1 MNSLISFENVSRWYG
16 EVIAL
21 NDISINIPPGVT
33 GLLGPNG
40 AGKSTFLN
48 LVTGRLKPSKG
59 KVTVLGEVPRNNYK
73 LTRFYGFVPEQDAYY
88 EKLSGLDFMTYMAQL
103 HGFER
108 RNAKRISM
116 ELLERHNLISH
127 MNKPVAAYS
136 KGMRQ
141 RIKLAQALIHDPE
154 IIYLDEPMNGMD
166 PVGRAETINL
176 IKKLAAAGKT
186 IIVSSHILYEV
197 EAMTQQII
205 LIHNGKILAEGIV
218 QEIRGLIDEYPHNV
232 IIHTERAREL
242 ASYLLEFEDVMDI
255 NIDDKQ
261 NYLKVQSKEPDKF
274 YQNLVTTI
282 VEKGFNVSYIDSP
295 DDNLQSVFKYL
306 VK

>member
-1 MNSLISFENVSRWYG
+1 VNELINFENVSRWYG

-48 LVTGRLKPSKG
+48 LVTGRLRPSKG
-59 KVTVLGEVPRNNYK
+59 RVRVLGEDPRNNYK

-108 RNAKRISM
+108 KTAKRISM
-116 ELLERHNLISH
+116 EILERHNLITH

-154 IIYLDEPMNGMD
+154 ILYLDEPMNGMD
-166 PVGRAETINL
+166 PIGRNETIDFV
-176 IKKLAAAGKT
+176 KKLASAGKT
-186 IIVSSHILYEV
+186 IIVSSHILHEV
-197 EAMTQQII
+197 EVMTQQII

-232 IIHTERAREL
+232 IIHTDRAREM
-242 ASYLLEFEDVMDI
+242 ASHLLNHDDVI
-255 NIDDKQ
+255 NLNIDDKL
-261 NYLKVQSKEPDKF
+261 NHLKIQSKEPEKL
-274 YQNLVTTI
+274 YQNLVAVI
-282 VEKGFNVSYIDSP
+282 VENGFKVTYIDSP

>member
-21 NDISINIPPGVT
+21 NDISINIPQGVT

-48 LVTGRLKPSKG
+48 LVTGRLNPSKG
-59 KVTVLGEVPRNNYK
+59 KVTVLGENPRNNHK
-73 LTRFYGFVPEQDAYY
+73 LTRFYGFVPEQDAFY
-88 EKLSGLDFMTYMAQL
+88 EKLTGFDFMTYMAQL

-108 RNAKRISM
+108 KNAKRTVM
-116 ELLERHNLISH
+116 EILERHNLIAH

-166 PVGRAETINL
+166 PVGRAETIEL
-176 IKKLAAAGKT
+176 VKKLGAAGKT
-186 IIVSSHILYEV
+186 IIVSSHILHEV

-232 IIHTERAREL
+232 IIHTDRPREL
-242 ASYLLEFEDVMDI
+242 AAFLLDYEDVIDI
-255 NIDDKQ
+255 NIDNKQ
-261 NYLKVQSKEPDKF
+261 NRLKVQSKEPDKF
-274 YQNLVTTI
+274 YQNLVVTI
-282 VEKGFNVSYIDSP
+282 VEKGFNVTYIDSP

>member
-1 MNSLISFENVSRWYG
+1 VNSLISFENVSRWYG

-40 AGKSTFLN
+40 AGKSTFLH

-59 KVTVLGEVPRNNYK
+59 KVTVLGEVPRNNFK

-108 RNAKRISM
+108 RNAKRLSM
-116 ELLERHNLISH
+116 EILERHNLITH

-166 PVGRAETINL
+166 PVGRAETIEL

-186 IIVSSHILYEV
+186 IIVSSHILHEV

-242 ASYLLEFEDVMDI
+242 AAYLLEFEDVVDI

-282 VEKGFNVSYIDSP
+282 VEKGFEVTYIDSP

>member
-59 KVTVLGEVPRNNYK
+59 KVTVLGEEPRNNYK
-73 LTRFYGFVPEQDAYY
+73 LTRFFGFVPEQDAYY

-108 RNAKRISM
+108 KNAKRISM
-116 ELLERHNLISH
+116 ELLERHNLLSH

-166 PVGRAETINL
+166 PVGRAETIEL

-186 IIVSSHILYEV
+186 IIVSSHILHEV

-242 ASYLLEFEDVMDI
+242 AAFLLEFEDVVDI
-255 NIDDKQ
+255 NVEDKQ

-282 VEKGFNVSYIDSP
+282 VEKGFDVTYIDSP

>member
-1 MNSLISFENVSRWYG
+1 
-16 EVIAL
+16 
-21 NDISINIPPGVT
+21 
-33 GLLGPNG
+33 
-40 AGKSTFLN
+40 
-48 LVTGRLKPSKG
+48 
-59 KVTVLGEVPRNNYK
+59 
-73 LTRFYGFVPEQDAYY
+73 
-88 EKLSGLDFMTYMAQL
+88 
-103 HGFER
+103 
-108 RNAKRISM
+108 M
-116 ELLERHNLISH
+116 EILERHNLITH

-166 PVGRAETINL
+166 PVGRAETIEL

-186 IIVSSHILYEV
+186 IIVSSHILHEV

-242 ASYLLEFEDVMDI
+242 AAYLLEFEDVVDI

-282 VEKGFNVSYIDSP
+282 VEKGFEVTYIDSP

>member
-1 MNSLISFENVSRWYG
+1 MKSLITFENVSRWYG

-48 LVTGRLKPSKG
+48 LVTGRLHPSKG
-59 KVTVLGEVPRNNYK
+59 RVTVLDEDPRNNYK

-108 RNAKRISM
+108 KAAKRLSM
-116 ELLERHNLISH
+116 EILERHNLLTH

-154 IIYLDEPMNGMD
+154 ILYLDEPMNGMD
-166 PVGRAETINL
+166 PIGRNETIDL
-176 IKKLAAAGKT
+176 VKKLASAGKT
-186 IIVSSHILYEV
+186 IIVSSHILHEV

-232 IIHTERAREL
+232 IIQTDRARDM
-242 ASYLLEFEDVMDI
+242 ASLLLNYDDVIDI

-261 NYLKVQSKEPDKF
+261 NRLKVQSKEPEKF
-274 YQNLVTTI
+274 YQNLVATI
-282 VEKGFNVSYIDSP
+282 VENGFNVTYIDSP

>member
-1 MNSLISFENVSRWYG
+1 VNALINFENVSRWYG

-59 KVTVLGEVPRNNYK
+59 KVSVLGENPRNNYK

-108 RNAKRISM
+108 KAAKRTSM
-116 ELLERHNLISH
+116 EILERHNLIAH

-154 IIYLDEPMNGMD
+154 ILYLDEPMNGMD
-166 PVGRAETINL
+166 PIGRNETIDFV
-176 IKKLAAAGKT
+176 KKLSSAGKT
-186 IIVSSHILYEV
+186 IIVSSHILHEV

-205 LIHNGKILAEGIV
+205 LMHNGKILAEGIV

-232 IIHTERAREL
+232 IIHTDRAREM
-242 ASYLLEFEDVMDI
+242 ASHLLGYDDVIDI

-261 NYLKVQSKEPDKF
+261 NHLKVQSKEPEKF
-274 YQNLVTTI
+274 YQNLVAAI
-282 VEKGFNVSYIDSP
+282 VENGFNVTYIDSP

>member
-1 MNSLISFENVSRWYG
+1 MLINFENVSRWYG

-59 KVTVLGEVPRNNYK
+59 KVRVLGEDPRNNYK

-108 RNAKRISM
+108 KAAKRASM
-116 ELLERHNLISH
+116 EILERHNLITH

-154 IIYLDEPMNGMD
+154 ILYLDEPMNGMD
-166 PVGRAETINL
+166 PVGRNETIDFV
-176 IKKLAAAGKT
+176 KKLSSAGKT
-186 IIVSSHILYEV
+186 IIVSSHILHEV

-205 LIHNGKILAEGIV
+205 LMHNGKILAEGIV

-232 IIHTERAREL
+232 IIHTDRPREM
-242 ASYLLEFEDVMDI
+242 ASHLLGYDDVIDI

-261 NYLKVQSKEPDKF
+261 NHLKVQSKEPEKF
-274 YQNLVTTI
+274 YQNLVAVI
-282 VEKGFNVSYIDSP
+282 VENGFNVTYIDSP

>member
-1 MNSLISFENVSRWYG
+1 MKTLINFENVSRWYG

-48 LVTGRLKPSKG
+48 LVTGRLNPSKG
-59 KVTVLGEVPRNNYK
+59 KVTVLGEDPRNNFK
-73 LTRFYGFVPEQDAYY
+73 LARFYGFVPEQDAYY

-108 RNAKRISM
+108 KAAKRASM
-116 ELLERHNLISH
+116 EILERHNLITH

-154 IIYLDEPMNGMD
+154 ILYLDEPMNGMD
-166 PVGRAETINL
+166 PIGRNETIDL
-176 IKKLAAAGKT
+176 VKKLSSAGKT
-186 IIVSSHILYEV
+186 IIVSSHILHEV

-205 LIHNGKILAEGIV
+205 LMHNGKILAEGIV

-232 IIHTERAREL
+232 IIHTDRAREM
-242 ASYLLEFEDVMDI
+242 ASQLLNYDDVIDI
-255 NIDDKQ
+255 NIEDKQ
-261 NYLKVQSKEPDKF
+261 NRLKVQSKEPEKF
-274 YQNLVTTI
+274 YQNLVATI
-282 VEKGFNVSYIDSP
+282 VENGYNVTYIDSP